1 MDVDAVLAS
10 ELSVA
15 ELAEV
20 TEPEKSTE
28 QEGTDVTVVVTV
40 TTQEA
45 GHVRGHAAANGENA
59 MTASTHVA
67 TGGDIVDGQSS
78 Y

>member
-1 MDVDAVLAS
+1 MDEDVGLTS

-45 GHVRGHAAANGENA
+45 GHVRGQAAANGENA
-59 MTASTHVA
+59 MTASTRVA